1 MSMKAGSVDFIRLEG
16 FAAANAWR
24 LMKTMQYEI
33 EGLAGTLI
41 SMIVEI
47 WK

>member
-1 MSMKAGSVDFIRLEG
+1 MRLEG

-33 EGLAGTLI
+33 EQVLPKLLFR
-41 SMIVEI
+41 
-47 WK
+47 

>member
-16 FAAANAWR
+16 FTAANAWEADEND
-24 LMKTMQYEI
+24 QYEI
-33 EGLAGTLI
+33 EGLAEAII

>member
-24 LMKTMQYEI
+24 LMKTMQYE
-33 EGLAGTLI
+33 GLAETLI

>member
-1 MSMKAGSVDFIRLEG
+1 MRLEG

-33 EGLAGTLI
+33 EVLPKLLFR
-41 SMIVEI
+41 
-47 WK
+47 

>member
-1 MSMKAGSVDFIRLEG
+1 MKAGSGDFIRLEG

-33 EGLAGTLI
+33 EGLAETLI